1 LWGCA
6 VTCWYFG
13 VLEPPTAGHYVY
25 REGSRSWDAAAPMGL
40 RGETLDMRHTPPEPQ
55 TQGLARLSVLRRGGE
70 TVTILAWWDRT
81 GDRRGNSN
89 SALIVDRECTL
100 AEMLAEGARAFP
112 AVMARQT
119 VAPYVEGMSDGV
131 RGPIL
136 MVASDFAPDM
146 VPQVSEKDRAR
157 FLAFLEAN
165 AAEVATW
172 PEWKQRAFRLVKE
185 SGNG

>member
-1 LWGCA
+1 M
-6 VTCWYFG
+6 TCWYFG
-13 VLEPPTAGHYVY
+13 VLEPPTVGHYVY
-25 REGSRSWDAAAPMGL
+25 REGSRSWDAAAPLGL
-40 RGETLDMRHTPPEPQ
+40 RGETLDMKHTPPEPQ
-55 TQGLARLSVLRRGGE
+55 TQGLARLSALRRGAE

-119 VAPYVEGMSDGV
+119 VTPYVEKAAPYFD
-131 RGPIL
+131 
-136 MVASDFAPDM
+136 PDM
-146 VPQVSEKDRAR
+146 VPQVSEEDRAR

-172 PEWKQRAFRLVKE
+172 PKWKQRAFRLVKDGE
-185 SGNG
+185 R